1 MINSL
6 LHEYIPSI
14 LDPSHRQHMST
25 RWGHWGHSEP
35 RHHAHVVDQTGQ
47 IQPARHCSIQS
58 LLRTKLQTLIQKSLH
73 IYIIIYI
80 YIYTHDLIYIYT
92 HMAMYIYIYTHDLI
106 HVYAFIRVQV
116 DMDGCKGHKY
126 TGCWCQPLRAA
137 YSVGM
142 RDVVTWPLN
151 MAMETVG

>member
-6 LHEYIPSI
+6 LDEYIPSI
-14 LDPSHRQHMST
+14 LDPSHRQRMST

-47 IQPARHCSIQS
+47 IQPARRCSVRS

-73 IYIIIYI
+73 IYI
-80 YIYTHDLIYIYT
+80 YTHTYDLIY
-92 HMAMYIYIYTHDLI
+92 
-106 HVYAFIRVQV
+106 VYVFIRVQV

-126 TGCWCQPLRAA
+126 TACWCQPPYRAA
-137 YSVGM
+137 YSVGKF
-142 RDVVTWPLN
+142 VTWPLN